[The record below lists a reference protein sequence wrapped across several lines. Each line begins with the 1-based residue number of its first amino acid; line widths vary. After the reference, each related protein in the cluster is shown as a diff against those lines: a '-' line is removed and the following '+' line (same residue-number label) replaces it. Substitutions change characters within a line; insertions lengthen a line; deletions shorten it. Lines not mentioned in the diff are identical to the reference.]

1 LRSVIRRHEEDPRQR
16 VGVKVFMARLNAR
29 SRLSAS
35 VRTLFLCAVA
45 ALAAEFCALADAAQS
60 APVDA
65 SERLEDLIAEG
76 LRNSPYLA
84 ELRSQWLAQRQ
95 AAPQVSTVPDPEIAF
110 QNLAVGNPIPG
121 HGLQT
126 SNFAYFGYGISQE
139 IPFPGKLGLNA
150 KIARAD
156 ERYLEQ
162 QLALGANLTGQKISE
177 LYYELSYRNS
187 EHQLLLNKREELRQ
201 IQQITETRYR
211 VGEAEQQDVL
221 KAQLQMSAILKE
233 LVDNE
238 ETSEQAQAQLKA
250 ILGRDA
256 DSPAIRVGSL
266 KPTELSLGGAKLRAQ
281 AAQASP
287 QLKAQR
293 ALEEQAS
300 DKLARVRKDFLPD
313 FVLQYMYQNTGA
325 RFPDYYMA
333 TIGAKVPLYF
343 WRKQKPALKQ
353 ASLELEAARARL
365 HATELS
371 VYSSLGVEEAARK
384 ATARLMTVYQEG
396 LLPQAEATY
405 ESALAS
411 YRVGKLDFET
421 LLSAFNDVLELKRGY
436 YRALTDHEIATSKI
450 KELLGQFH

>member
-1 LRSVIRRHEEDPRQR
+1 MVTRPRGFFMTRSR
-16 VGVKVFMARLNAR
+16 AR
-29 SRLSAS
+29 SRL
-35 VRTLFLCAVA
+35 FLSTGVLL
-45 ALAAEFCALADAAQS
+45 ALAAAMLTANLCSLAEAAPGAPADA
-60 APVDA
+60 P
-65 SERLEDLIAEG
+65 ERLESLIAEG

-84 ELRSQWLAQRQ
+84 QLRSQWLAQREV
-95 AAPQVSTVPDPEIAF
+95 APQVSTVPDPEIAF

-121 HGLQT
+121 HELQT
-126 SNFAYFGYGISQE
+126 SNFAYFGYGVSQE

-156 ERYLEQ
+156 ETYLEQ
-162 QLALGANLTGQKISE
+162 ELKVGENAVGQKISG
-177 LYYELSYRNS
+177 LYYELSYQNS
-187 EHQLLLNKREELRQ
+187 EHGILLSKREELKR
-201 IQQITETRYR
+201 IAQITEARYR
-211 VGEAEQQDVL
+211 VGEAAQQDVL

-238 ETSEQAQAQLKA
+238 KVAEQNQAELKA
-250 ILGRDA
+250 ILGRQV
-256 DSPAIRVGSL
+256 DSPALRVGIVQ
-266 KPTELSLGGAKLRAQ
+266 PTELKLRGADLQ
-281 AAQASP
+281 MKAARDSP

-293 ALEEQAS
+293 ALEERAS
-300 DKLARVRKDFLPD
+300 RKVARTRKDFLPD

-343 WRKQKPALKQ
+343 WRKQEPALKQ
-353 ASLELEAARARL
+353 ASLELEAARAQLR
-365 HATELS
+365 ATELS
-371 VYSSLGVEEAARK
+371 VYSSLGVQEAARE

-405 ESALAS
+405 ESAMAS

-421 LLSAFNDVLELKRGY
+421 LLSAFNDVLELQRGY

-450 KELLGQFH
+450 KQIMGEFR